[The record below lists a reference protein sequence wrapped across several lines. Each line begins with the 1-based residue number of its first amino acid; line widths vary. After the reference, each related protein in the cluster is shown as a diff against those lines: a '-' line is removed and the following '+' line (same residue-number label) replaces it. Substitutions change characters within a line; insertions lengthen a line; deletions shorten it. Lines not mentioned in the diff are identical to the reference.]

1 VAPHNVAPHEESSA
15 LSLRVAALLLGTIF
29 SCARESDRAYYAA
42 LPRGTPTV
50 APGTPVY
57 YRGVQIGAVR
67 YVWRDSA
74 RVLLALT
81 LERDRV
87 VGRADLV
94 VVRERQPLGAT
105 VVDIFPSRAPAG
117 PLEPGDTLASAQEA
131 YEAITGRLRQ
141 RGDSIFRALA
151 ESLGVTFSP
160 APAK

>member
-1 VAPHNVAPHEESSA
+1 MA
-15 LSLRVAALLLGTIF
+15 LSLRVAALLLAIVFG
-29 SCARESDRAYYAA
+29 CAGEPDRVYYAA
-42 LPRGTPTV
+42 VPRGIPTV

-67 YVWRDSA
+67 YASSDRA
-74 RVLLALT
+74 RVLLALS
-81 LERDRV
+81 LEQDSV

-105 VVDIFPSRAPAG
+105 VVEIFPSRAAAG

-131 YEAITGRLRQ
+131 YEAITGRLRL